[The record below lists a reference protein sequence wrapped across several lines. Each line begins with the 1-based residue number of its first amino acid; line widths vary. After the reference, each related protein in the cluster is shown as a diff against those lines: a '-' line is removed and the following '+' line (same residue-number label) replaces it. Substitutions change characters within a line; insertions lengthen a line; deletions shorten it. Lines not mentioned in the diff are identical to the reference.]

1 MSATRQN
8 QQAIIKAD
16 LIAGKT
22 VDSVSAFPKGITRLS
37 SIIHR
42 LKRQGLPII
51 TEQDKGNGLARYRL
65 PEDWRGGD
73 AEQSVY
79 ECCNNL
85 PPVLN
90 ALNESDSKRPH
101 PHKPEQIPIKKPQW

>member
-1 MSATRQN
+1 MSAARQN

-22 VDSVSAFPKGITRLS
+22 VDPVSAFPKGITRLS

-51 TEQDKGNGLARYRL
+51 TEQDKGNGLARYSL
-65 PEDWRGGD
+65 PENWRGGD
-73 AEQSVY
+73 AEQSLP
-79 ECCNNL
+79 ECCENRPSGL
-85 PPVLN
+85 TSETASTL
-90 ALNESDSKRPH
+90 KRPH
-101 PHKPEQIPIKKPQW
+101 PHKPEQLTIKKPQ